1 MSDNLAIWT
10 ALEKT
15 DPAHT
20 KGFKRAGGFSG
31 TATKPIYSIKRM
43 TEQFG
48 PIGIGWG
55 NTKPEFQ
62 VVTAG
67 DEILV
72 YCTAGLWHGVPTNVF
87 YGVGGDKVSA
97 KRNSGD
103 NFNSDEAFKASFTD
117 ALSNAMKFLGVS
129 ADIHMGRFDDDKYV
143 RELRGEFAGKSDH
156 AQPERTDEQYVA
168 DAVAWMQKQGDIATI
183 NQAWASEQGRFAE
196 LPKPLQI
203 ELTTARDE
211 TLARL
216 APRPGKSEAP
226 LSADWEIKAKSI
238 RSDIDAAIDT
248 RTIRDILEGRDF
260 LDLEKHSKVT
270 GSYLRNRADK
280 RAGVIAQTSANQKAA

>member
-1 MSDNLAIWT
+1 MADNLAIWS

-62 VVTAG
+62 VINAG

-72 YCTAGLWHGVPTNVF
+72 FCTAGLWHGNPENVF

-143 RELRGEFAGKSDH
+143 RELRDEFSGKGD
-156 AQPERTDEQYVA
+156 QVTQERSDEQYVA
-168 DAVAWMQKQGDIATI
+168 DAAAWMKKQGDAQVI
-183 NQAWASEQGRFAE
+183 NEAWSAEQERYHR
-196 LPKPLQI
+196 LPLPLQQK
-203 ELTTARDE
+203 LLAVRDE
-211 TLARL
+211 MLAACTPKTDAAPVDDWQLVAENIKTAIDSALDTVAIRDTLE
-216 APRPGKSEAP
+216 GKS
-226 LSADWEIKAKSI
+226 
-238 RSDIDAAIDT
+238 
-248 RTIRDILEGRDF
+248 F
-260 LDLEKHSKVT
+260 QDLEKHNKKT
-270 GSYLRNRADK
+270 ADWLRDRAQK
-280 RAGVIAQTSANQKAA
+280 KAATIAQGGRRAAA